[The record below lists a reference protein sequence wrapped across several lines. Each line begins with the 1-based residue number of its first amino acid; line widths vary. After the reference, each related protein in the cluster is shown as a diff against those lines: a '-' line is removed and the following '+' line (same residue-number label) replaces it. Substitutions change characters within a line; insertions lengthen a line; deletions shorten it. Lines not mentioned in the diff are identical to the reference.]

1 MQCSRAVDGST
12 IVSGGAVGRLAL
24 LNVVLQWRSVCV
36 VKRDL
41 EIFHRFDTLLL
52 FDPTSLK
59 SERCRNRNGATAAR
73 SKFGATEAVSQVAA
87 AEKATLTEE
96 EEETEWK

>member
-1 MQCSRAVDGST
+1 M
-12 IVSGGAVGRLAL
+12 AL
-24 LNVVLQWRSVCV
+24 LNAVLQCRSVCV

-41 EIFHRFDTLLL
+41 EIFHRFDTPL
-52 FDPTSLK
+52 FDLTSLK

>member
-1 MQCSRAVDGST
+1 MAARSFGLVERSATV
-12 IVSGGAVGRLAL
+12 
-24 LNVVLQWRSVCV
+24 QWRSVCV

-41 EIFHRFDTLLL
+41 EIFHRFDTLL
-52 FDPTSLK
+52 FDLTSLK